1 MKKKIG
7 IKFGYAIL
15 GSIVF
20 IGVMV
25 FLWFKFFSLPE
36 EYVILKEA
44 KENVEKLD
52 VEKLDEYHFEE
63 GKLTNL
69 DQYRAILY
77 VRQQFK
83 DSGIIFG
90 YTDYSDINNIDIDN
104 DERISSYYI
113 NSNGTYSQIITKDF
127 NNKITDIN
135 RNQDSIT
142 YLSPYSDSID
152 QVIFSKESVD
162 RTHFEIENIAGGDH
176 KTIYGEIKD
185 LNYSTEIYNNL
196 FKEKNTYFEDFTNK
210 YIKIMWSAEVRN
222 EYISRIVLYAFNGN
236 YDELEKL
243 SLESIGYN
251 FGEQQNVD
259 EISNYR
265 ESIPYELY
273 MMSCTYINEDGDES
287 VSPFIVI
294 QPLSESNKKEIMN
307 IMQKLERNEYN
318 IGEILNV
325 FDQNE

>member
-52 VEKLDEYHFEE
+52 EYHFEE

-69 DQYRAILY
+69 DQYRVIFY
-77 VRQQFK
+77 VREQFK
-83 DSGIIFG
+83 DSESIFG
-90 YTDYSDINNIDIDN
+90 YTDYWDINNSDIDN
-104 DERISSYYI
+104 DELISSYYI
-113 NSNGTYSQIITKDF
+113 NSNGTYSQIIAKEDDDF
-127 NNKITDIN
+127 NYKITDIN
-135 RNQDSIT
+135 CNQDSMT
-142 YLSPYSDSID
+142 YLGPYSDSID

-162 RTHFEIENIAGGDH
+162 RTHFEIENIAGGEH

-196 FKEKNTYFEDFTNK
+196 FKEKNTFFEDFTNK
-210 YIKIMWSAEVRN
+210 YIKIMWSAEVSN
-222 EYISRIVLYAFNGN
+222 EYISRIALYAFNGN

-251 FGEQQNVD
+251 FAEQQNVD

-273 MMSCTYINEDGDES
+273 TIDIMKGD
-287 VSPFIVI
+287 VSYGVRPT
-294 QPLSESNKKEIMN
+294 LSESEKKEIMN
-307 IMQKLERNEYN
+307 IKQKLERNEYN

-325 FDQNE
+325 SDQNE

>member
-52 VEKLDEYHFEE
+52 EYHFEE

-69 DQYRAILY
+69 DQYRVIFY
-77 VRQQFK
+77 VREQFK
-83 DSGIIFG
+83 DSESIFG
-90 YTDYSDINNIDIDN
+90 YTDYWDINNSDIDN
-104 DERISSYYI
+104 DELISSYYI
-113 NSNGTYSQIITKDF
+113 NSNGTYSQIIAKEDDDF
-127 NNKITDIN
+127 NYKITDIN
-135 RNQDSIT
+135 CNQDSMT
-142 YLSPYSDSID
+142 YLGPYSDSID

-162 RTHFEIENIAGGDH
+162 RTHFEIENIAGGEH

-196 FKEKNTYFEDFTNK
+196 FKEKNTFFEDFTNK
-210 YIKIMWSAEVRN
+210 YIKIMWSAEVSN
-222 EYISRIVLYAFNGN
+222 EYISRIALYAFNGN

-251 FGEQQNVD
+251 FAEQQNVD

-273 MMSCTYINEDGDES
+273 TIDIMKGD
-287 VSPFIVI
+287 VSYGVRPT
-294 QPLSESNKKEIMN
+294 LSESEKKEIMN

-325 FDQNE
+325 SDQNE